1 MRSNAVQ
8 RPPINGEMTA
18 PEQIDE
24 VAQKLAEVS
33 RAPICRAARGEPD
46 RTKSARKKTIKQRK
60 KKASGE
66 RLDVEGGDAGVDEQN
81 MDDVAAV
88 LNWMCDCVAAHYELV
103 VRPGAFTNREKAAR
117 GRSRAGEGDAA
128 AEDEGTPN
136 STLNVADVKAP
147 RRRGR
152 KKKPRCI
159 LSAGGDQLNVEKK
172 KPQKDN
178 KTLPKRNPKKR
189 ADLPETHGRQRAQ
202 QVCRNRCTVFPN
214 NSQDHQLENVKI
226 HKRTIKIPIP
236 EHPDGYKYIGRIL
249 GPRGIS
255 IRAMERDTGC
265 KIAIRGRGSL
275 KDPEQEELLRNC
287 RGYKHLKENLHVR
300 VTTEVDA
307 GCSARLKAAEMLI
320 RELLKPVDD
329 NYKQEQM
336 LQLSMIN
343 GTYRPGYSILQEVED
358 DSEWVES

>member
-1 MRSNAVQ
+1 MRSNAVK
-8 RPPINGEMTA
+8 RPPINAEMTA

-24 VAQKLAEVS
+24 VAQKLAVVS

-46 RTKSARKKTIKQRK
+46 RTKSIRKKTIKQRK

-66 RLDVEGGDAGVDEQN
+66 RLDVEGGDAGVDEQI

-103 VRPGAFTNREKAAR
+103 VRPGAFTRKEKA
-117 GRSRAGEGDAA
+117 
-128 AEDEGTPN
+128 
-136 STLNVADVKAP
+136 
-147 RRRGR
+147 
-152 KKKPRCI
+152 
-159 LSAGGDQLNVEKK
+159 
-172 KPQKDN
+172 
-178 KTLPKRNPKKR
+178 
-189 ADLPETHGRQRAQ
+189 
-202 QVCRNRCTVFPN
+202 
-214 NSQDHQLENVKI
+214 VKI

-358 DSEWVES
+358 DSEWAE